1 MYYQKFPVCQG
12 CPSMVK
18 VNQVKRSLA
27 AHIVWATKY
36 CYPVLRGD
44 LQQRCRALL
53 LQICDAE
60 DVQILKGVVSKLS
73 EFVRRMKGR
82 TSRILQQEYLQLRK

>member
-1 MYYQKFPVCQG
+1 MSQHQRYGSHSV
-12 CPSMVK
+12 S
-18 VNQVKRSLA
+18 RLA

-36 CYPVLRGD
+36 RYPVLRGD

-82 TSRILQQEYLQLRK
+82 TSRILQQEYPQLRK